1 MSVTKN
7 SHILEP
13 QSRSHNIHLSNFHKF
28 CRLKA
33 ASKSNKR
40 KWWCPLLNV
49 CTWVTTSRHQSSST
63 FHSWHD
69 EYCTQNQSSVRDFS
83 QQHMPYLV
91 QYLQITPHTCSP
103 LLSDLGV
110 PASPQSLLIVDCRRE
125 KKWTHVHFNILR
137 VCRTTVMAQ
146 VYLQTQQSTA
156 GPLFR
161 DWRRGTDTT
170 QQYINQSLMFCCDCC
185 VSCQKTWHTQTQ
197 Q

>member
-7 SHILEP
+7 SHMLEP
-13 QSRSHNIHLSNFHKF
+13 QSRSDNIHLLNFHKF

-49 CTWVTTSRHQSSST
+49 CTCVTTSRHQSSST

-69 EYCTQNQSSVRDFS
+69 EYSTQNQSSVCDFS

-103 LLSDLGV
+103 LLSDLVV
-110 PASPQSLLIVDCRRE
+110 PASPQSLLIVDCRR
-125 KKWTHVHFNILR
+125 VQLR
-137 VCRTTVMAQ
+137 VCRTTAMAQ

-161 DWRRGTDTT
+161 DWRRGTDTA
-170 QQYINQSLMFCCDCC
+170 QQ
-185 VSCQKTWHTQTQ
+185 
-197 Q
+197 